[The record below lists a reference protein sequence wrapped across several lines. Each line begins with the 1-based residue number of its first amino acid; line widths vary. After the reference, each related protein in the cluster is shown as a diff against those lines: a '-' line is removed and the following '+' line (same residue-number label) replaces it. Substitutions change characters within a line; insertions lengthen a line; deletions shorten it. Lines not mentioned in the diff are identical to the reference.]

1 MATGERRLRRVALIV
16 ESQIAPRR
24 RMLTG
29 VARYIHEHEPWAVY
43 LKPFGVEKSLRSW
56 LLDWQ
61 GDGIIAAVADSETE
75 ILTDFGIPVVDVIG
89 VLRKSG
95 VPLVHTNDRA
105 VGRLGAEH
113 LLERG
118 FRNFGF
124 VVYPEH
130 AWSTERQ
137 AGFADLLRQH
147 GFACQVY
154 EVPYPRPGTGG
165 PESWEQQ
172 QQGLV
177 RWIQSLPKPTGLMCS
192 TDLLAQQFLEACL
205 RAGVIVPEQI
215 AVVGADNDE
224 PICRICY
231 PPLSS
236 VIINDDQRGYMAAAV
251 LDKLMSGQPAPEE
264 TVWVEPVGVYSRA
277 STDILAVDDAIVV
290 TALKYV
296 RDNACEGIGVDDVVR
311 QVPVSRSVL
320 ERRFRKVVGRS
331 INNEIVRVRL
341 NRAVQLLCET
351 ELELKVVAQ
360 KAGFV
365 STSYMSAVF
374 REKIGRTPGS
384 YRGIERPRAS
394 QSSIAEKSVLV

>member
-1 MATGERRLRRVALIV
+1 MALERPVRRVALIV

-95 VPLVHTNDRA
+95 VPLVHTNDLA

-118 FRNFGF
+118 FRHFGF
-124 VVYPEH
+124 VEHPEH
-130 AWSTERQ
+130 TWSTDRRRGYAELLQRQ
-137 AGFADLLRQH
+137 GLP
-147 GFACQVY
+147 CQVY
-154 EVPYPRPGTGG
+154 QVPYPRPGTGG

-172 QQGLV
+172 QQALV
-177 RWIQSLPKPTGLMCS
+177 DWIQSLPKPAGVMCS

-205 RAGVIVPEQI
+205 RAAVIVPEQV
-215 AVVGADNDE
+215 AVLGADNDE
-224 PICRICY
+224 PICRICF

-236 VIINDDQRGYMAAAV
+236 IIINDDQRGYLAASV
-251 LDKLMSGQPAPEE
+251 LDQLMSGQAPPPE
-264 TVWVEPVGVYSRA
+264 TVWVEPVGTFSRA
-277 STDILAVDDAIVV
+277 STDILAIDDTIVV
-290 TALKYV
+290 TALRYV
-296 RDNACEGIGVDDVVR
+296 RDNASEGIGVDDVVR

-341 NRAVQLLCET
+341 NRAVQLLSET
-351 ELELKVVAQ
+351 GLELKVVAQ
-360 KAGFV
+360 KAGFI

-374 REKIGRTPGS
+374 REKLGRTPGS
-384 YRGIERPRAS
+384 YRRLERARLP
-394 QSSIAEKSVLV
+394 QTSVARNSVQV